1 MSSTFEKPFND
12 ALEEY
17 KALSCGCYPQ
27 VPELP
32 DPSDGLQLRR
42 MRDFA
47 NGMLQHSA
55 ELQPAPFEF
64 NFQAII
70 DMELAPMQDMYDGM
84 RSNLQAEH
92 DRIVTEKQ
100 RAYSEAIQ
108 SAEMKAAAS
117 TSNLEG
123 AYNELLSYK
132 DKISDAVIRYNIK
145 PSDMSLDEESLT
157 REDMEALVQ
166 TALASCKHLG
176 DSKIR
181 QALKTLYV
189 PLGDDTK
196 TRAEHCAML
205 ALGLV
210 LGAPFILVALMGY
223 MVWNLS
229 SIYRHVDGLRIAD
242 KLMFG
247 IDFNRFRD
255 AVDTSGIE
263 AVDTTEDDAELA
275 AKLEQAEGFN
285 PQVRRDELAH
295 ELATCMDSY
304 QEQITAA
311 NDAAMQG
318 YMNWLASMNNYA
330 AQVSSLYDA
339 YIEGRKDF
347 CDLQSTSFALNYDA
361 VVGLVDET
369 VEVKETIFD
378 KNIVFANREQ
388 MMLDFQ
394 RLLLANILL
403 NVRPQSLEITI
414 YDPERLGQDYTP
426 FLLPETKTYI
436 HVETKR
442 FDDILDAHRLYS
454 QKNFATL
461 DSRSITE
468 FNIEAEEKKMVTLP
482 YKLLFIATP
491 DKNLYKNQAFMQ
503 FIATSVRSGVHVW
516 MVGDSEMPGTTFY
529 SMPFQGVESPYPVTA
544 QLIAKA
550 VSTNVRTTVKDT
562 GILYIPSF
570 QERYLPKEKWWTY
583 NTDKGIDFHLGLAN
597 GDPSKG
603 YPITLS
609 DMPVHGLCGGATGAG
624 KSAFINQLLATL
636 ITKYPPSALDL
647 ILIDFKNIEFP
658 SLKDHATNISR
669 IPHASV
675 LAGTKDGEYVLS
687 VFQYLLKDM
696 EERNIKFTEVGAKK
710 LEDYNK
716 IMRARGTPEKC
727 IPRTL
732 LLIDEFQVM
741 FTQVDPK
748 TVEKIQVQLINL
760 AKLGR
765 SAGVHMFFTSQ
776 SMAGTM
782 SKDVKDQFS
791 LRIALRC
798 SADVSE
804 ELIGSKISSTITAKF
819 GYMYSNTNAG
829 AEQESTTLWRSPFL
843 PDEDWFSTEGK
854 NKQIEEGKAPPGSK
868 CILDAIA
875 DMVKERG
882 EIDRKAKF
890 YDSTEKYGQEVLEKW
905 YELHPDVVESNP
917 GVCVVGERTDFS
929 TKTVPVNFM
938 FRRSDAENLVMY
950 AREDMD
956 LCNLIRTLMLC
967 LKSDPRN
974 LVIANSADD
983 DYYNM
988 CELAEVVGPGMAKQ
1002 ARPMIDPTEWL
1013 DFLEGAIAGRK
1024 ANGMEGKKPIY
1035 FFAVRWDKQQ
1045 GIYRGEDY
1053 KMAGRWKQILMDG
1066 PAVDIHIILCCALY
1080 KEVKNADLPLFNHGI
1095 CGQGEGDAGYKFIES
1110 AKITKLYEN
1119 DDSPVAIYKYG
1130 QQLTKFKI
1138 YQFTY
1143 KSQFSSRELD
1153 F

>member
-1 MSSTFEKPFND
+1 MSSIFEKPFNE
-12 ALEEY
+12 ALANYREASGGY
-17 KALSCGCYPQ
+17 PAIPAL
-27 VPELP
+27 PEP
-32 DPSDGLQLRR
+32 NDGLQLRR

-47 NGMLQHSA
+47 LGMVQHSA
-55 ELQPAPFEF
+55 ELAPERFTF
-64 NFQAII
+64 DFQAVI
-70 DMELAPMQDMYDGM
+70 DAEIAPMQDMYDGM
-84 RSNLQAEH
+84 RAQLQAEH
-92 DRIVTEKQ
+92 DQAVSAKQ
-100 RAYSEAIQ
+100 RAYSDAVQ
-108 SAEMKAAAS
+108 SAEQKAAAS
-117 TSNLEG
+117 TSDLES

-132 DKISDAVIRYNIK
+132 DRISDAIIRYNIK
-145 PSDMSLDEESLT
+145 PSDMSLDEDSLT

-166 TALASCKHLG
+166 TALSSCKRLG

-181 QALKTLYV
+181 QGLKTLYT
-189 PLGDDTK
+189 PLGDDK
-196 TRAEHCAML
+196 DTRIQHCI
-205 ALGLV
+205 ALGVGFVV
-210 LGAPFILVALMGY
+210 LAPVILVALMGY

-247 IDFNRFRD
+247 IDFSRFRD
-255 AVDTSGIE
+255 AVDMSSIT
-263 AVDTTEDDAELA
+263 AVDTSEDDAELTA
-275 AKLEQAEGFN
+275 RLEMAEGYN
-285 PQVRRDELAH
+285 PQVRADELSK
-295 ELATCMDSY
+295 ELSANFDKF
-304 QEQITAA
+304 QQQIEEA
-311 NDAAMQG
+311 NSSAMKA
-318 YMNWLASMNNYA
+318 YADWLASMNNFKE
-330 AQVSSLYDA
+330 VVCSMYDEFLA
-339 YIEGRKDF
+339 NRKDF

-369 VEVKETIFD
+369 VEVKQTLFD
-378 KNIVFANREQ
+378 KNIIFANREQ

-394 RLLLANILL
+394 RLLLANMLL

-426 FLLPETKTYI
+426 FLLPDTKNYI

-461 DSRSITE
+461 DSRSITD
-468 FNIEAEEKKMVTLP
+468 FNVEAEEKLMVTLP

-491 DKNLYKNQAFMQ
+491 DKNLYKNQAFLQ

-516 MVGDSEMPGTTFY
+516 MVGDSEIPGTTFY
-529 SMPFQGVESPYPVTA
+529 DIPFKGVDSPYPVTS

-550 VSTNVRTTVKDT
+550 VATNVRTTVKDN

-636 ITKYPPSALDL
+636 VTKYPPSALDL

-658 SLKDHATNISR
+658 SLKDHKTNISR

-741 FTQVDPK
+741 FTQVEPK

-843 PDEDWFSTEGK
+843 PDEDWFNTEGK
-854 NKQIEEGKAPPGSK
+854 EKQIAAGKAAPGSL
-868 CILDAIA
+868 CILDELAK
-875 DMVKERG
+875 MVKERG

-890 YDSTEKYGQEVLEKW
+890 YDSKEHYGQEVLEQW
-905 YELHPDVVESNP
+905 YAGHADVVESNP

-938 FRRSDAENLVMY
+938 FRRSDAENLILY

-974 LVIANSADD
+974 LVIANSADE

-988 CELAEVVGPGMAKQ
+988 CELAEVVGPSMAKK
-1002 ARPMIDPTEWL
+1002 ARPTVDPSDWL

-1024 ANGMEGKKPIY
+1024 SKGMEGKKPIY

-1080 KEVKNADLPLFNHGI
+1080 KEIKNADLPLFNHGI

-1110 AKITKLYEN
+1110 SKIANLYES

-1130 QQLTKFKI
+1130 QSLTKFKI